1 MDSAKY
7 EMNECELKARLLS
20 GLSSKKFPGKT
31 DVEIEPLEK
40 IYTPERIP
48 TSIYFIYLKIN
59 CPEKK
64 PLLSLFTPL
73 NGLTFFY
80 NDFEKTI
87 DVFGIELGENLRKKG
102 YGRMLVETMENFGRD
117 LGCRSVDVKFS
128 MNDSFWKHIG
138 YANKGK
144 TIFLEKRLE

>member
-7 EMNECELKARLLS
+7 EMNECELKAKLLS
-20 GLSSKKFPGKT
+20 ELSSKKLPGKT
-31 DVEIEPLEK
+31 DVTVEPFQK
-40 IYTPERIP
+40 IYTLERI
-48 TSIYFIYLKIN
+48 SIGIYYIYLKIN

-64 PLLSLFTPL
+64 PILSIFAPF
-73 NGLTFFY
+73 NGLSFFY
-80 NDFEKTI
+80 HDFEKTI
-87 DVFGIELGENLRKKG
+87 DVVGVDIEKNLRKKG

-128 MNDSFWKHIG
+128 MNDSFWKHMG